1 MDERICSR
9 KGAKHEKVAKE
20 RKDFAFESLCGFIC
34 ERCYNLTASLYRVRM
49 FCGVLDTSV
58 GYKIQIRAKVFQ
70 RIHVKAPWCV
80 VAAALVLG
88 GAHTLWAWPR
98 PEASAKVECASIS
111 SAILERSVSYC
122 VALPPGYEASSK
134 KHYPTLYFLHGL
146 FEDEHS
152 WLDRGGEEIW
162 ENLTAQGDLAN
173 FIVVLPAGGRTF
185 YVNSQDGRERYEDF
199 FIQEL
204 VPEIDRKYRTL
215 AVTGERGIS
224 GVSMGGYG
232 ALHLAMRHPDVFGS
246 ASAHSAA
253 LLPKFPDPL
262 PTEGRWGFY
271 ARVLQEPFGSPLNE
285 SYFDANNPLTL
296 AEHPERFPHLAL
308 YFDCGDHDR
317 YGFEEGGG
325 LLDRILSQKDFP
337 HTFALRPGGH
347 GWDYLHQYLHFSLE
361 FHSTLFSQAE
371 NAHLTAH

>member
-1 MDERICSR
+1 MNRFPRCIHR
-9 KGAKHEKVAKE
+9 KV
-20 RKDFAFESLCGFIC
+20 RLC
-34 ERCYNLTASLYRVRM
+34 
-49 FCGVLDTSV
+49 VLATIV
-58 GYKIQIRAKVFQ
+58 
-70 RIHVKAPWCV
+70 
-80 VAAALVLG
+80 VLG
-88 GAHTLWAWPR
+88 SAHMLYARPR
-98 PEASAKVECASIS
+98 PQASTKVECTSTS
-111 SAILERSVSYC
+111 SAILGRSVSYC
-122 VALPPGYEASSK
+122 VAFPPGYEASST

-152 WLDRGGEEIW
+152 WLDRGGEETW
-162 ENLTAQGDLAN
+162 ESLTTQGDLTN

-199 FIQEL
+199 FTQEL

-215 AVTGERGIS
+215 AVAGERGIS

-296 AEHPERFPHLAL
+296 AEHPDRFPRLAL

-317 YGFEEGGG
+317 YGFEEGAE
-325 LLDRILSQKDFP
+325 LLDRILSRKDFP

-361 FHSTLFSQAE
+361 FHSRLFTQAE
-371 NAHLTAH
+371 NALLTVH